1 VSDHHAE
8 KETIFETDSHVMPSV
23 GNILTTFVVLAVLA
37 VVALAVGFSDLG
49 PNKVLF
55 SLAVTAVQSTI
66 LGLFW
71 MDLKQADKLT
81 WLCVGA
87 SIFWVGL
94 QFLFTLT
101 DHITRH
107 YAAY

>member
-1 VSDHHAE
+1 MSDHHAE
-8 KETIFETDSHVMPSV
+8 KETVFETDTHVMPSV
-23 GNILTTFVVLAVLA
+23 GGILTTFVVLAALA

-49 PNKVLF
+49 PNKVVASML
-55 SLAVTAVQSTI
+55 VTLVQSAVI
-66 LGLFW
+66 GLFW

-87 SIFWVGL
+87 AFFWTGL

-101 DHITRH
+101 DMITRVM
-107 YAAY
+107 AAY

>member
-1 VSDHHAE
+1 MSDHHAE
-8 KETIFETDSHVMPSV
+8 KETIFETDPHVVPSTAS
-23 GNILTTFVVLAVLA
+23 ILTTFVILAVLA
-37 VVALAVGFSDLG
+37 VVALAVGFSNIG
-49 PNKVLF
+49 PQKVLV

-87 SIFWVGL
+87 SFFWVGL
-94 QFLFTLT
+94 QFVFTLT
-101 DHITRH
+101 DYITRH